1 MRVKICGITR
11 LEDAQ
16 VAVVEGAWALGFI
29 FYRQSPRYVAPDLVR
44 GILAAL
50 AQSGTSP
57 EKTVGVFVNAS
68 VAEIHEVVAIS
79 GVNCI
84 QLHGDE
90 SPEMMGALA
99 LKLASSGQ
107 NCELI
112 KAFRLKS
119 KDDLSKPAPY
129 LNAVAAILCDAAQG
143 DVYGG
148 TGKVADWSLV
158 TQLRASK
165 PLILAGG
172 LNAANVVSAIHATK
186 PFAIDLSSG
195 VESSPGRKDHRMIRD
210 LFAAIRGNDAISA
223 Q

>member
-44 GILAAL
+44 SILTAL
-50 AQSGTSP
+50 AQSGASP

-68 VAEIHEVVAIS
+68 VDEIHEVVAIS
-79 GVNCI
+79 GVNSV

-90 SPEMMGALA
+90 SPELVRELTAIL
-99 LKLASSGQ
+99 SSGGQ
-107 NCELI
+107 SLDVI

-129 LNAVAAILCDAAQG
+129 QNAVTAILCDAAQG
-143 DVYGG
+143 EVYGG

-158 TQLRASK
+158 TQLRSPK

-172 LNAANVVSAIHATK
+172 LNAANIVSAILATK
-186 PFAIDLSSG
+186 PYAIDLSSS
-195 VESSPGRKDHRMIRD
+195 VESSPGHKDHEKIRG
-210 LFAAIRGNDAISA
+210 LFAAIRGYDAGSA
-223 Q
+223 K

>member
-16 VAVVEGAWALGFI
+16 VAVEEGAWALGFV
-29 FYRQSPRYVAPDLVR
+29 FYRQSPRYVTPDLVR
-44 GILAAL
+44 AILTAL

-68 VAEIHEVVAIS
+68 VDEINKVVGIS
-79 GVNCI
+79 GVNSI

-90 SPEMMGALA
+90 SPEMVRELGGS
-99 LKLASSGQ
+99 LASSGQ
-107 NCELI
+107 SLDLI

-119 KDDLSKPAPY
+119 KEDLSKPVPY
-129 LNAVAAILCDAAQG
+129 LNTVTAILCDAAQG

-148 TGKVADWSLV
+148 TGKVADWSLLSQV
-158 TQLRASK
+158 RSPK

-172 LNAANVVSAIHATK
+172 LNAANVASAIFATK

-195 VESSPGRKDHRMIRD
+195 VESSPGRKDHGMIRG
-210 LFAAIRGNDAISA
+210 LFAAIRGNDAGSA
-223 Q
+223 K